1 MPKTIMD
8 GLVLAVIAVHLAIAI
23 VEMLLWNTRFAASMH
38 RELGLSEDE
47 ANKVAPI
54 VANAGLYNAFL
65 AVGLI
70 WGYSTNTVEI
80 IRLFVICVIVAGI
93 FGFLTLRS
101 WKPLAIQSVPG
112 AIALLFV
119 WNA

>member
-8 GLVLAVIAVHLAIAI
+8 GLVLAIIAVHLAIAI
-23 VEMLLWNTRFAASMH
+23 VEMLLWKTRFAVSMH
-38 RELGLSEDE
+38 RKLGLSEDE
-47 ANKVAPI
+47 AKKVAPI

-70 WGYSTNTVEI
+70 WAYSTNTVDI

-93 FGFLTLRS
+93 FGFFTLKS
-101 WKPLAIQSVPG
+101 WIPLAIQSGPG